1 VFIFTNSKNR
11 SFDFLEYKIFALVV
25 KYFFQKER
33 SLTLALQ
40 FNWITMRIAIIFCS
54 FSVFL
59 FCACTNKNNHGMNQP
74 KNIILLISDGT
85 GLSQISAAFYYK
97 DTPVNYQR
105 FQNIGLIKTSSS
117 RQKITDSGAGATAF
131 ASGVKTYNGAIGVAD
146 DSTSVRNLV
155 EVASRNNL
163 KTGVIATSSITHAT
177 PACFYAHVYH
187 RNMAEEIATQL
198 PISELDFFAAGG
210 LQFFNQRSDGKNLMN
225 QFKQNNFALDTIAL
239 EDYQSIQ
246 DHEKQGYLLAKDGM
260 KKIIEGRENFLPKAT
275 ELAIQFLNKGNT
287 GFFAMVEGS
296 QIDWAG
302 HNNNAKYLISEMIDF
317 DETIGKA
324 LDFAEKDGETLV
336 IVTSDHETGGFTLA
350 SKKTKGNQGM
360 SYNNYNE
367 IEPSFSTNGHSA
379 ALIPVFAYGPG
390 SETFAGVYENTEIF
404 HKILEVSEWK

>member
-1 VFIFTNSKNR
+1 
-11 SFDFLEYKIFALVV
+11 
-25 KYFFQKER
+25 
-33 SLTLALQ
+33 
-40 FNWITMRIAIIFCS
+40 MRIAIIICS

-59 FCACTNKNNHGMNQP
+59 LYACTSKNNLGLKQP

-97 DTPVNYQR
+97 NTPVHYQR

-155 EVASRNNL
+155 EIASQNNL

-177 PACFYAHVYH
+177 PACFYAHVHH

-198 PISELDFFAAGG
+198 PTSELDFFAAGG
-210 LQFFNQRSDGKNLMN
+210 LQFFNQRLDGKNLMN

-246 DHEKQGYLLAKDGM
+246 NHKKQGYLLAKDGM
-260 KKIIEGRENFLPKAT
+260 KKIIQGRGDFLPKAT
-275 ELAIQFLNKGNT
+275 ELAIQFLDKRNT

-317 DETIGKA
+317 DETVGKA

-350 SKKTKGNQGM
+350 SKKTKGNEGM
-360 SYNNYNE
+360 SYNDYNE
-367 IEPSFSTNGHSA
+367 IEPSFATNGHSA
-379 ALIPVFAYGPG
+379 ALIPIFAYGPG
-390 SETFAGVYENTEIF
+390 SEIFAGVYENTEVF
-404 HKILEVSEWK
+404 HKILEVSKWEHVIEN